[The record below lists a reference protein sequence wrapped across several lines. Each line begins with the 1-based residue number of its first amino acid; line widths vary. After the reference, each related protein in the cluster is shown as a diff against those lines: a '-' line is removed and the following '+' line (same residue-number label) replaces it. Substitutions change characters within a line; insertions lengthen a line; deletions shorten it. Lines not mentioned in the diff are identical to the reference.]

1 MAGYLWDVLVLVFW
15 FNILSWLAG
24 WVLFLFGMLCV
35 FIVDRCSA
43 AAARYNNY
51 RIQKEQNQ

>member
-1 MAGYLWDVLVLVFW
+1 MLGYLWEILVFVFW

-24 WVLFLFGMLCV
+24 WVLLLFGRLCV
-35 FIVDRCSA
+35 FIVDRCKD

-51 RIQKEQNQ
+51 HAEKEQNQ